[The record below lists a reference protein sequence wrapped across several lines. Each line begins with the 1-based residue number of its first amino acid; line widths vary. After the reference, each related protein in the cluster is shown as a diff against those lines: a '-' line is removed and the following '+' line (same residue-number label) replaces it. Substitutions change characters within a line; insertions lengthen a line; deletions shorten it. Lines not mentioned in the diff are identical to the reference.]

1 VLHGSGGAGSP
12 ERRPASTFISPE
24 KASRDPS
31 SPMYEPALRRRS
43 GPHGDGCHSL
53 ACRTDR
59 AWLWVEG
66 AARAREAL
74 QAAGAQQSKASVV

>member
-1 VLHGSGGAGSP
+1 
-12 ERRPASTFISPE
+12 
-24 KASRDPS
+24 
-31 SPMYEPALRRRS
+31 MYEPALRRRS

>member
-1 VLHGSGGAGSP
+1 
-12 ERRPASTFISPE
+12 
-24 KASRDPS
+24 
-31 SPMYEPALRRRS
+31 MYEPDLRRRS
-43 GPHGDGCHSL
+43 GPHGD